1 MILIALIP
9 FLLLIFLLIILKWPA
24 IKAMPIVLFSTIL
37 LIIYWGVQSA
47 VIFASATRA
56 LILFLELF
64 LLIFFAVALLQIML
78 KSGRIKIIEQYLASI
93 TTDVRIQAMLIAWAF
108 VALIEGAAGFGTPV
122 AIAAPFLVA
131 LGFPMITA
139 IAIGLIGDSTAV
151 TFGAAGTPVIVGLS
165 SSGLSIQ
172 EISQSVALAA
182 GLHLV
187 LATIATLF
195 ISYLVSKKGFKEFIP
210 FAILSAFAFTIPY
223 YLTAVFI
230 GPELPS
236 IIGGLVA
243 IIVISIA
250 AKYNFL
256 TPKNIISFKEIKQV
270 KHSFKKVFFAITPF
284 ILLITM
290 LVASRTIPFLKESL
304 QKPSIGITNILATPI
319 SQELLITYTPGFFFL
334 LTIIL
339 ISSKQKMLSLKE
351 SFTKIKLPMITL
363 LMILIMTQ
371 LILYSNI
378 NINDFQG
385 IPQTIASYL
394 SSLLGSSFVLI
405 SPFIASFGA
414 FITGSSTVSNL
425 LFSSIQVDAAITIG
439 ISSVLLASLQ
449 LVGSA
454 AGNMI
459 ALHNVVT
466 ASATVGLK
474 DGEGEI
480 IKKTLLP
487 SLLYCLLAGLIVLLL
502 I

>member
-1 MILIALIP
+1 MIIVALIP

-24 IKAMPIVLFSTIL
+24 IKAMPLVLFSTIL
-37 LIIYWGVQSA
+37 LIIYWGVQTT
-47 VIFASATRA
+47 VIAAATTRA

-64 LLIFFAVALLQIML
+64 LLIFFAVALLQIMI
-78 KSGRIKIIEQYLASI
+78 KSGRIQIIEQYLASI

-122 AIAAPFLVA
+122 ALAAPFLVA
-131 LGFPMITA
+131 LGFPMVTA

-165 SSGLSIQ
+165 SSGLSMQ
-172 EISQSVALAA
+172 EITQSTTIAA
-182 GLHLV
+182 GLHLI
-187 LATIATLF
+187 LAIIATLF
-195 ISYLVSKKGFKEFIP
+195 ISYIVSKKGFKEFIP

-236 IIGGLVA
+236 IIGGLAA
-243 IIVISIA
+243 ILIISLA
-250 AKYNFL
+250 AKHNFL
-256 TPKNIISFKEIKQV
+256 TPKQTISFKQTKKV
-270 KHSFKKVFFAITPF
+270 NHSFKKVIWAITPF
-284 ILLITM
+284 IILITT
-290 LVASRTIPFLKESL
+290 LVASRTIPFLKELL
-304 QKPSIGITNILATPI
+304 QKPSIGITNILATQI

-339 ISSKQKMLSLKE
+339 ISSKQKINSLKE
-351 SFTKIKLPMITL
+351 SFEKIKLPMITL

-394 SSLLGSSFVLI
+394 SNLLGSSFILI

-425 LFSSIQVDAAITIG
+425 LFSSIQVDAALTIG
-439 ISSVLLASLQ
+439 ASTVMLASLQ

-466 ASATVGLK
+466 ASATLGLK
-474 DGEGEI
+474 KGEGEI

-487 SLLYCLLAGLIVLLL
+487 SLLYCLIAGLIIFL
-502 I
+502 II